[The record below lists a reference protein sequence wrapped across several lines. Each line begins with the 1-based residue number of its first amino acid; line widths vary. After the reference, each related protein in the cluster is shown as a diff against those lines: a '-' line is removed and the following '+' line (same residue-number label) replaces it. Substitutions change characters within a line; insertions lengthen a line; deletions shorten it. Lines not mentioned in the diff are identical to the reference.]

1 MGPGVHVDST
11 RTRDVTEEL
20 QEEQQVAA
28 TA

>member
-11 RTRDVTEEL
+11 RTRNVASELEEEL
-20 QEEQQVAA
+20 V